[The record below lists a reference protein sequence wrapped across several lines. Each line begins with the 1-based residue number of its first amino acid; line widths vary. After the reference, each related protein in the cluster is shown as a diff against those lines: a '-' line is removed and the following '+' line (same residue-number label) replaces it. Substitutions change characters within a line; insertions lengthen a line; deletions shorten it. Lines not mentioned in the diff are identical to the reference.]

1 MDAIK
6 NIQHV
11 GHSHLRIAKTAY
23 KQLKKLNTNTRYLDK
38 IVLGYA
44 KSIVKRLPKKLSIC
58 FFANSENESNDL
70 ALRISINFT
79 KNNNTIVIDEA
90 YQGHIISLI
99 EISPYKYKR
108 IGEFTP
114 PPCVH

>member
-23 KQLKKLNTNTRYLDK
+23 KQLKKLNTNTRYSDK
-38 IVLGYA
+38 IVLDYT
-44 KSIVKRLPKKLSIC
+44 KSIIKKVPEKLSIC
-58 FFANSENESNDL
+58 FFSKSENESNDL

-79 KNNNTIVIDEA
+79 KNNYTIVVNSA
-90 YQGHIISLI
+90 YHGHTISLI
-99 EISPYKYKR
+99 AIRLNKYKG